1 MSGAAGAQRLDS
13 PEARKAG
20 LDQYLVKLAGEIVAA
35 QNEMVQ
41 TATRDPL
48 AATRPLDSSKYPEIA
63 ALHRAASTELKSR
76 TAGQSSVA
84 AARAGELSLAAAGH
98 ECGDYEH
105 PLPYYAR
112 RATTSRSTMSGTIS
126 PATFGSIRL
135 RATPAERAPTTA
147 QTTTRVG
154 GTTTPTKALDTAQAR
169 GSVTKPWLLATAQHG
184 FSTASRTPRSTAISG
199 RTGITATTFS
209 GGTPPTDQS

>member
-76 TAGQSSVA
+76 TAGESSVA

-105 PLPYYAR
+105 PLPYYAPAR
-112 RATTSRSTMSGTIS
+112 NNIEVYNVRNHLTSNVRFHQTQGYACGASTYNCADDYTRGRDYYSNQGTGYCSS
-126 PATFGSIRL
+126 PRFR
-135 RATPAERAPTTA
+135 
-147 QTTTRVG
+147 
-154 GTTTPTKALDTAQAR
+154 DQAV
-169 GSVTKPWLLATAQHG
+169 VTG
-184 FSTASRTPRSTAISG
+184 YSTAWIQYGEPNPEIHSYLWPYWNYG
-199 RTGITATTFS
+199 NYVQWWHATH
-209 GGTPPTDQS
+209 